1 MVPRISSICRA
12 AHLTSIYALH
22 LPLSSNLTRDLSS
35 TLHYR
40 RLISYDDRL
49 VAHTMPM
56 LIKSMTCIFPPFP
69 LLFVF
74 LPYIPFFF
82 SRFLH
87 PPMCV
92 PTYLRLYFVPVLA
105 LQPSLSHLILCH
117 IHVYIPFPPNLP
129 PPHPSPS
136 NCRRA
141 LEPTIP
147 ILISPFSHSH
157 STPSTSSP
165 VSLATKSKRIYSSD
179 MLFFYLTFL
188 IRT

>member
-1 MVPRISSICRA
+1 
-12 AHLTSIYALH
+12 
-22 LPLSSNLTRDLSS
+22 
-35 TLHYR
+35 
-40 RLISYDDRL
+40 LISYDDRL

-74 LPYIPFFF
+74 LPYLSFFF

-87 PPMCV
+87 PPMRV
-92 PTYLRLYFVPVLA
+92 PTYLRLHFVPVLA
-105 LQPSLSHLILCH
+105 LQPSPISSHTLPYSCLYPI
-117 IHVYIPFPPNLP
+117 PNLP

-136 NCRRA
+136 NYRRA

-147 ILISPFSHSH
+147 NLISPFSHSH

-165 VSLATKSKRIYSSD
+165 ASLVTKSKRIYSSD